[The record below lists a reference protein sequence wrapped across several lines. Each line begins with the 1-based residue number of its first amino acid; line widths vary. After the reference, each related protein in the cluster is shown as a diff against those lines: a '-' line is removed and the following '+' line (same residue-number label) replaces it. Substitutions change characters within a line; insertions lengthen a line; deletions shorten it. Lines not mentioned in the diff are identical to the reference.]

1 MVYVWWLLF
10 NWWRCRNKV
19 ISAGDLVLFFL
30 IGNFTVV
37 HFIFEWK
44 SLLLDIFFF
53 LYNHRT
59 FYDSSF
65 PHTSGFGY
73 WIKIVDKNLLLSPLR
88 TKFNDYPFD
97 RREDLKAMLPAAR
110 REAIRNGILEPLN
123 VSFLFGRDSSPAGVI
138 SSRPSSSS
146 SSASTSSF
154 SFSSFARCI
163 IRAKTLIY
171 DCVP

>member
-1 MVYVWWLLF
+1 M
-10 NWWRCRNKV
+10 RR
-19 ISAGDLVLFFL
+19 
-30 IGNFTVV
+30 
-37 HFIFEWK
+37 
-44 SLLLDIFFF
+44 FFF
-53 LYNHRT
+53 PAYH
-59 FYDSSF
+59 
-65 PHTSGFGY
+65 GI
-73 WIKIVDKNLLLSPLR
+73 WILNQSRKIVDKNLLLPPLR

-138 SSRPSSSS
+138 SSRPCSSSS
-146 SSASTSSF
+146 SF
-154 SFSSFARCI
+154 SSSFACCI